1 MKFEYRQINES
12 GKIFYDLFAL
22 RKGNQGFFKTVHLQI
37 FLLLF
42 TIHYSTFTFSQTP
55 NQIINTVN
63 ERFSKVNDYRADVNV
78 KCEIPS
84 IKIDAI
90 NAKVIY
96 RKPDKFKIKST
107 GILVLPKQNAN
118 FLFATIAD
126 TTQYTAV
133 ITGEEMMGMVKTQIV
148 NVIPNKDTSDL
159 ILGKFWIDAVR
170 GLVLKS
176 QLTTKSQGTILI
188 ENTYGNMSQYALPD
202 KMLFTIETQKFKLPK
217 ALSMDLNTSKK
228 DVVED
233 DGKGRITLVLTRYVV
248 NKGVSSEELK

>member
-1 MKFEYRQINES
+1 MKFETAEISES
-12 GKIFYDLFAL
+12 GKIYYDLFSL
-22 RKGNQGFFKTVHLQI
+22 RTVNPQFFKTSHFQI
-37 FLLLF
+37 FLILF
-42 TIHYSTFTFSQTP
+42 TIHYTTFTFAQTP

-63 ERFSKVNDYRADVNV
+63 QRFSKVNDYTADVNV

-107 GILVLPKQNAN
+107 GILILPKQKVN
-118 FLFATIAD
+118 FLFTTIAD

-133 ITGEEMMGMVKTQIV
+133 KTGEELIGTVKSQVV

-188 ENTYGNMSQYALPD
+188 ENTYGNMLEYGLPD

-217 ALSMDLNTSKK
+217 ALSMDINTSKK
-228 DVVED
+228 DAVAD